1 MSSSV
6 ELCVDSHSVLG
17 EGPVWDSENQV
28 LYWVD
33 IMGAKLHR
41 YDPARDTNETF
52 DIGQPVGTVVPRRAG
67 GVMLAVQ
74 HGFAAFDLDDE
85 KLSLIADPEEHLPGN
100 RFNDGKCDPAGRF
113 WAGTMAFALTE
124 GAGSLYRL
132 DPDLSVHQM
141 LSDVTISNGV
151 AWSTDQ
157 KTMYYID
164 SIRGTV
170 DAFDYDAAS
179 GDIENRRVVIDVPEG
194 MGIPDGM
201 TIDEEG
207 MLWVAFYDGGSVR
220 RFDPKTAE
228 VIQEVKL
235 PVSKVTSCAFG
246 GARLDRLFITTASQ
260 PGNEEPHAGGLFV
273 VEPGVSGVEAVS
285 FGG

>member
-1 MSSSV
+1 MTRSV
-6 ELCVDSHSVLG
+6 ELCVDSHSILG
-17 EGPVWDSENQV
+17 EGPSWDGENQV

-33 IMGAKLHR
+33 IMGHKLHR
-41 YDPARDTNETF
+41 YDPARRSNDTF
-52 DIGQPVGTVVPRRAG
+52 DVGQPVGAVVPRRSG

-74 HGFAAFDLDDE
+74 HGFGAFDLDDE

-113 WAGTMAFALTE
+113 WAGTMAFALTA

-132 DPDLSVHQM
+132 DPDFTVHQM
-141 LSDVTISNGV
+141 LSGVTISNGL
-151 AWSTDQ
+151 AWSADQ

-164 SIRGTV
+164 SIPGTV
-170 DAFDYDAAS
+170 SAFDYDVAT
-179 GDIENRRVVIDVPEG
+179 GDVHDRRVVIDVPEA

-207 MLWVAFYDGGSVR
+207 MLWVAFYDGASVR
-220 RFDPKTAE
+220 RFDPKTAK
-228 VIQEVKL
+228 VIQEVEL

-246 GARLDRLFITTASQ
+246 GAELDRLFITTASQ
-260 PGNEEPHAGGLFV
+260 QGSEEPHAGGLFV
-273 VEPGVSGVEAVS
+273 VEPGLRGVEAFS